1 MDNVIKLYKA
11 LADENRLRIMNLL
24 RRGELCVCKITE
36 VLSMPQSRASRHLS
50 YLKNAGLVRDRRDGL
65 WIHYSL
71 ADSPSPLHE
80 KILETLDHLSDES
93 SLFVQDVKAF
103 EKKKDAACIS

>member
-1 MDNVIKLYKA
+1 MENVIRLYKA

-36 VLSMPQSRASRHLS
+36 ILSMPQSRASRHLAC
-50 YLKNAGLVRDRRDGL
+50 LKNAGLVHDRREGL

-71 ADSPSPLHE
+71 VDSSSPLHE

-93 SLFVQDVKAF
+93 PLFVQDVKAL
-103 EKKKDAACIS
+103 EKKGDAACIS